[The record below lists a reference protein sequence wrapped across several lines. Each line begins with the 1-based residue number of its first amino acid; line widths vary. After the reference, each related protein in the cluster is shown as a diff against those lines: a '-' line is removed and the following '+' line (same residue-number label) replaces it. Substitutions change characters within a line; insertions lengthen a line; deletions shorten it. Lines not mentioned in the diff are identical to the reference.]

1 VENCR
6 SGFIKMIT
14 FLMFMINGMAMVSL
28 FLIAMTVETIE
39 AIPSMLVVFVIVM
52 AINYLVMYANK
63 L

>member
-1 VENCR
+1 
-6 SGFIKMIT
+6 MIT
-14 FLMFMINGMAMVSL
+14 FLMFMINSMAMVSL
-28 FLIAMTVETIE
+28 FLIAMTVQTID